1 MLARKYSL
9 PWRSLLK
16 DLIYGW
22 VWVAGEGVVLPAW
35 RISTAMCMHLR
46 CGCWKALLGSTNSP
60 SQISWLSHIFSPLI
74 LSCFV
79 VFWDRVSLC
88 GPGWPETQRDLPAS
102 TSQIQGLKSCT
113 TMTSFLTSFLMSTWY
128 VLWRFVWKSMSNA
141 NYLYTLLS
149 PIKIKQKVT

>member
-102 TSQIQGLKSCT
+102 ASQVLGSKVCASTARQGIPLSCKNGDDKEIQWLEIVFSHVTSHL
-113 TMTSFLTSFLMSTWY
+113 
-128 VLWRFVWKSMSNA
+128 
-141 NYLYTLLS
+141 LLS
-149 PIKIKQKVT
+149 SLFPK